1 MAQEVCSGVAYRK
14 KAKDGDQPRSIS
26 DERLKPHTGKG
37 LTEPLQVL
45 RHTVS
50 TPIPLFSSGPVPWQ
64 SLHKCGEEPSVVETS
79 FRAGISYRTRKGGNH
94 VSGMPSLWVTAQVSK
109 PHLSEC
115 HRWRAVSAKGS
126 SGL

>member
-50 TPIPLFSSGPVPWQ
+50 TPIPLFSSGPVPC
-64 SLHKCGEEPSVVETS
+64 KAFTSVV
-79 FRAGISYRTRKGGNH
+79 K
-94 VSGMPSLWVTAQVSK
+94 SLLWWK
-109 PHLSEC
+109 LLLELGFPI
-115 HRWRAVSAKGS
+115 
-126 SGL
+126 GLGREEIMYLACPVFG